1 MSIENDISGKK
12 IALFGSYG
20 WGDGQWMRDW
30 EERVNDKNA
39 NLYDTGLMIN
49 GMPDD
54 DGKEICKEFGKNFA
68 AY

>member
-1 MSIENDISGKK
+1 
-12 IALFGSYG
+12 
-20 WGDGQWMRDW
+20 MRDW

-54 DGKEICKEFGKNFA
+54 EGKETCKNFGKGFVA
-68 AY
+68 F